1 MEPLLVKQESIT
13 IQFGE
18 EMSNAYTQLAS
29 EFDGWAQNNR
39 AESMANGHWD
49 VTIQMLDT
57 IDITGIS
64 NMLDVGCGNGWLV
77 RELLNRGVESGI
89 GLDISPEMIVVANQA
104 NRFGERETY
113 LVGNGEAIQIPD
125 ASIDCITNIESL
137 YYYPKPEA
145 ALKEWARITKSG
157 GQLAMMMDLY
167 VENPATHNWIEA
179 LDVPV
184 RLFAMHE
191 LQQLL
196 EASGWTEVRMV
207 QIQDRRPMK
216 SRDDFVSSTYWPSYE
231 QYVSY
236 RQTGSLCIT
245 ARRQ

>member
-1 MEPLLVKQESIT
+1 
-13 IQFGE
+13 
-18 EMSNAYTQLAS
+18 MSNAYTQLAK

-49 VTIQMLDT
+49 VTVQMLDAMDT
-57 IDITGIS
+57 SCFS

-77 RELLNRGVESGI
+77 RELLNRGVDIGT
-89 GLDISPEMIVVANQA
+89 GLDISPEMIAVANQA
-104 NRFGERETY
+104 NQFGSRENS
-113 LVGNGEAIQIPD
+113 LVGNGEAIDLPD
-125 ASIDCITNIESL
+125 ASIDFITNIESL

-167 VENPATHNWIEA
+167 AENPATHNWIEA

-184 RLFAMHE
+184 RLFSMRQ

-196 EASGWTEVRMV
+196 EASGWTAV
-207 QIQDRRPMK
+207 QLVQRQDRRPMK

-236 RQTGSLCIT
+236 RQIGSLCIT
-245 ARRQ
+245 AVRQ